1 MEIKKGIAVSPGI
14 AIAKSLVIDSEDYRI
29 PRRSILPS
37 AKVAEV
43 KRVRD
48 AFKNAIAELEDIH
61 SEKDFEGE
69 RIKDIFAVHLR
80 FLKDKNLRKK
90 ITDLVYNDLLTA
102 EYAIS
107 TTLRE
112 VANHFASVQ
121 DKYIS
126 ERAADIYDIEKRLLR
141 QMLGEKRHDIA
152 SITDEVVIVAHELS
166 PTQTA
171 GFDKKYIR
179 GFATDAGGRTSHTAI
194 VARSMG
200 IPAVVGL
207 EDVTSN
213 VAPMAT
219 VIIDGNRGVVIIDP
233 DETTLKQY
241 TEFALEF
248 ERLERELDTLRD
260 MDAITRDGVTV
271 ELYGNI
277 EFPNEAE
284 MVLDKGGHGI
294 GLYRTE
300 FLYLYS
306 EMEPTEDDHY
316 KAYREVLRVTGN
328 LPVIIRTMD
337 LGADKFT
344 QSKRFV
350 RESNPFLG
358 LRSIRFCLQNLVL
371 FKTQLRAILRASVE
385 GNIRIMFPLI
395 SSLHELRQA
404 KMILRD
410 VMEDL
415 DEDKIKY
422 NPNVPVGIMIETP
435 SAALTASI
443 LANESDFFSIGTNDL
458 IQYTLAVDRG
468 NERVSTLYSGAD
480 PAVIKLMRSVM
491 HDANKAKI
499 NASICGEMAS
509 DPEFIMLLLGLGYRT
524 FSLAPPMIPE
534 IKKLIRSVTIESCN
548 SIARKVLMMNSER
561 EVINYLR
568 SAAMKVLPEVF

>member
-358 LRSIRFCLQNLVL
+358 LRSIRFCL
-371 FKTQLRAILRASVE
+371 
-385 GNIRIMFPLI
+385 
-395 SSLHELRQA
+395 
-404 KMILRD
+404 
-410 VMEDL
+410 
-415 DEDKIKY
+415 
-422 NPNVPVGIMIETP
+422 
-435 SAALTASI
+435 
-443 LANESDFFSIGTNDL
+443 
-458 IQYTLAVDRG
+458 
-468 NERVSTLYSGAD
+468 
-480 PAVIKLMRSVM
+480 
-491 HDANKAKI
+491 
-499 NASICGEMAS
+499 
-509 DPEFIMLLLGLGYRT
+509 
-524 FSLAPPMIPE
+524 
-534 IKKLIRSVTIESCN
+534 
-548 SIARKVLMMNSER
+548 
-561 EVINYLR
+561 
-568 SAAMKVLPEVF
+568 